1 MSESVISILTTTF
14 RFVDERGKMLETLLA
29 ISESNTFDGS
39 FWPVP
44 SVQLDIMIP
53 VIVNLS
59 R

>member
-1 MSESVISILTTTF
+1 
-14 RFVDERGKMLETLLA
+14 MLETLLA